1 VRQHELCTLPSCWRG
16 AYSTYRTYS
25 TYRAYS
31 TMNVTTEAFIRD
43 STLAVKNKTLQSRL
57 RVLTTFTIKRNAAF
71 ASLENGEAL
80 RDQARS
86 IKEKTIADLGSY
98 LIQLEENVV
107 RLGGKVHWARTG
119 EEARDIVLD
128 LARKNNVKRIVKG
141 KSMATEE
148 IELNEALEHA
158 GIESVETDLGEYIVQ
173 LANEKPSH
181 ILAPAVHKSREDVSE
196 LFARK
201 LDAPNLK
208 QAEEMTAVARIRLRQ
223 KFCAADMGITG
234 ANFAIAETGTIVL
247 LENEGNIRL
256 STTLPR
262 IHVALMGLEKLVPT
276 LADLAVF
283 LKILARSASGQKMSS
298 YVSFIT
304 GARRVGEADGAEEFH
319 LIILDNG
326 RTRLLADEEM
336 RESLYCLRCGACLN
350 VCPVYQK
357 VGGHAYGT
365 VYSGPIG
372 SILTPA
378 FAGLEK
384 SKDLPFASTLC
395 GACREICPV
404 RIDIP
409 RILLK
414 LRSEWAEG
422 DPAHRAG
429 APFIERLAIKLWA
442 FAMRRRFLYNFAFR
456 AAAFV
461 QGPMLEDGKLKRLPF
476 PFGGW
481 TQNRDFPAL
490 ARKSFRSMWRDEGPR

>member
-1 VRQHELCTLPSCWRG
+1 MH
-16 AYSTYRTYS
+16 
-25 TYRAYS
+25 
-31 TMNVTTEAFIRD
+31 VTTEAFIRD
-43 STLAVKNKTLQSRL
+43 STAAVQNKTLQSRL

-86 IKEKTIADLGSY
+86 IKEKTIARLDAY
-98 LIQLEENVV
+98 LTQLEENVV
-107 RLGGKVHWARTG
+107 RLGGNVHWARTG
-119 EEARDIVLD
+119 EEARAIVLD

-148 IELNEALEHA
+148 IELNEALEQA

-173 LANEKPSH
+173 LAHEKPSH
-181 ILAPAVHKSREDVSE
+181 ILAPAVHKSKEDVAE
-196 LFARK
+196 LFAQK

-208 QAEEMTAVARIRLRQ
+208 QAEEMTAVARKRLRE

-234 ANFAIAETGTIVL
+234 ANFGIAETGTIVL

-262 IHVALMGLEKLVPT
+262 IHVALMGIEKVVPT
-276 LADLAVF
+276 LGDLAVF

-298 YVSFIT
+298 YVSFIS
-304 GARRVGEADGAEEFH
+304 GARRAGETDGAEEFH

-422 DPAHRAG
+422 DRAHRAG
-429 APFIERLAIKLWA
+429 APLTERLAIKLWA
-442 FAMRRRFLYNFAFR
+442 FAMRRRFLYSFAFR
-456 AAAFV
+456 TAAFL

-476 PFGGW
+476 AFGGW

-490 ARKSFRSMWRDEGPR
+490 ARKSFRSMWRDEESR

>member
-1 VRQHELCTLPSCWRG
+1 VNGEN
-16 AYSTYRTYS
+16 YRP
-25 TYRAYS
+25 YRSHRSYCLHHGS
-31 TMNVTTEAFIRD
+31 IFMQITTETFIRD
-43 STLAVKNKTLQSRL
+43 STAAVQNKTLQSRL

-80 RDQARS
+80 RDKARS
-86 IKEKTIADLGSY
+86 IKEHAIANLDSY
-98 LIQLEENVV
+98 LTQLEENVI
-107 RLGGKVHWARTG
+107 RLGGKVYWARTG
-119 EEARDIVLD
+119 EEARAIVID
-128 LARKNNVKRIVKG
+128 LARKNNVKHVVKS
-141 KSMATEE
+141 KSMVTEE

-158 GIESVETDLGEYIVQ
+158 GIEAVETDLGEYIVQ
-173 LANEKPSH
+173 LAKEKPSH
-181 ILAPAVHKSREDVSE
+181 ILAPAVHKSKEDVAE
-196 LFARK
+196 LFADK

-208 QAEEMTAVARIRLRQ
+208 LAEEMTAVARKRLRE

-234 ANFAIAETGTIVL
+234 ANFAIAETGSIVL

-262 IHVALMGLEKLVPT
+262 IHVAVVGIEKVVPT
-276 LADLAVF
+276 LDDLAVF

-298 YVSFIT
+298 YVSLIT
-304 GARRVGEADGAEEFH
+304 GSRKAGEADGSEDFH
-319 LIILDNG
+319 LILIDNG
-326 RTRLLADEEM
+326 RTKLLADEEM

-357 VGGHAYGT
+357 IGGHAYGT

-414 LRSEWAEG
+414 LRSDWSEG
-422 DPAHRAG
+422 DPTQRAG
-429 APFIERLAIKLWA
+429 AALIERLAIKLWA
-442 FAMRRRFLYNFAFR
+442 LAMRSPSLYNLAFR
-456 AAAFV
+456 VAAFI

-476 PFGGW
+476 AFGGW
-481 TQNRDFPAL
+481 TQNRDFPPV
-490 ARKSFRSMWRDEGPR
+490 ARKSFHSIWRDEESR

>member
-1 VRQHELCTLPSCWRG
+1 
-16 AYSTYRTYS
+16 
-25 TYRAYS
+25 
-31 TMNVTTEAFIRD
+31 
-43 STLAVKNKTLQSRL
+43 
-57 RVLTTFTIKRNAAF
+57 VLTTFTIKRNAAF
-71 ASLENGEAL
+71 ASLEDGEAL

-86 IKEKTIADLGSY
+86 IKESTIANLGHY
-98 LIQLEENVV
+98 LTQLEENVV
-107 RLGGKVHWARTG
+107 RLGGNVHWARTG
-119 EEARDIVLD
+119 EEARAIVLD

-148 IELNEALEHA
+148 IELNEALEEA

-181 ILAPAVHKSREDVSE
+181 ILAPAVHKSKEDVAE
-196 LFARK
+196 LFAEK
-201 LDAPNLK
+201 LGVLNLRH
-208 QAEEMTAVARIRLRQ
+208 AEEMTAVARKRLRE

-283 LKILARSASGQKMSS
+283 LKVLARSASGQKMSS
-298 YVSFIT
+298 YVSMIT
-304 GARRVGEADGAEEFH
+304 GPRRTGETDGAEEFH

-409 RILLK
+409 RMLLK
-414 LRSEWAEG
+414 LRSEWSEG
-422 DPAHRAG
+422 DSAKAAG
-429 APFIERLAIKLWA
+429 GRLTERIAIKVWA
-442 FAMRRRFLYNFAFR
+442 FVMRRRSLYNLAFR
-456 AAAFV
+456 AAAFF
-461 QGPMLEDGKLKRLPF
+461 QGPMLEDGKLKHLPLAS
-476 PFGGW
+476 GGW
-481 TQNRDFPAL
+481 TENRDFPAL
-490 ARKSFRSMWRDEGPR
+490 ARKSFREMWRDNESQ

>member
-1 VRQHELCTLPSCWRG
+1 MHI
-16 AYSTYRTYS
+16 
-25 TYRAYS
+25 
-31 TMNVTTEAFIRD
+31 TTEAFIRD
-43 STLAVKNKTLQSRL
+43 STVAVQNKTLQSRL

-71 ASLENGEAL
+71 ASLVDGEAL

-86 IKEKTIADLGSY
+86 IKESTIANLGHY
-98 LIQLEENVV
+98 LMQLEKNVI
-107 RLGGKVHWARTG
+107 RLGGNVHWARTG
-119 EEARDIVLD
+119 AEARAIVLD

-148 IELNEALEHA
+148 IELNEALEDA

-181 ILAPAVHKSREDVSE
+181 ILAPAVHKSKEDVSE
-196 LFARK
+196 LFAEK
-201 LDAPNLK
+201 LGALNLK
-208 QAEEMTAVARIRLRQ
+208 HAEEMTAVARKRLRE

-283 LKILARSASGQKMSS
+283 LKVLARSASGQKMSS
-298 YVSFIT
+298 YVSLIT
-304 GARRVGEADGAEEFH
+304 GPRRMGESDGAEEFH

-357 VGGHAYGT
+357 IGGHAYGT

-409 RILLK
+409 RMLLK
-414 LRSEWAEG
+414 LRSEWSEG
-422 DPAHRAG
+422 DSTKSAG
-429 APFIERLAIKLWA
+429 GRLTERIAIKLWA
-442 FAMRRRFLYNFAFR
+442 FVMRRRSLYNLAFR
-456 AAAFV
+456 AAAFF
-461 QGPMLEDGKLKRLPF
+461 QGPMLEDGKLKHLPLA
-476 PFGGW
+476 FGGW
-481 TQNRDFPAL
+481 TENRDFPAL
-490 ARKSFRSMWRDEGPR
+490 ARKSFREIWHDKESQ

>member
-1 VRQHELCTLPSCWRG
+1 
-16 AYSTYRTYS
+16 
-25 TYRAYS
+25 
-31 TMNVTTEAFIRD
+31 M
-43 STLAVKNKTLQSRL
+43 AVQNKTLQSRL

-71 ASLENGEAL
+71 ASLEDGEAL

-86 IKEKTIADLGSY
+86 IKESTIANLGHY
-98 LIQLEENVV
+98 LMQLEENVV
-107 RLGGKVHWARTG
+107 RLGGNVHWARTG
-119 EEARDIVLD
+119 EEARAIVLE

-148 IELNEALEHA
+148 IELNEALEDA

-181 ILAPAVHKSREDVSE
+181 ILAPAVHKSKEDVSE
-196 LFARK
+196 LFAEK
-201 LDAPNLK
+201 LGALNLK
-208 QAEEMTAVARIRLRQ
+208 QPEEMTAVARKRLRE

-283 LKILARSASGQKMSS
+283 LKVLARSASGQKMSS
-298 YVSFIT
+298 YVSLIT
-304 GARRVGEADGAEEFH
+304 GPRRTGETDGAEEFH

-326 RTRLLADEEM
+326 RTKLLADEEM

-409 RILLK
+409 RMLLK
-414 LRSEWAEG
+414 LRSEWSEG
-422 DPAHRAG
+422 DAAKSAG
-429 APFIERLAIKLWA
+429 GRLTERIAIKVWA
-442 FAMRRRFLYNFAFR
+442 FVMRRRSLYNLAFR
-456 AAAFV
+456 AAAFF
-461 QGPMLEDGKLKRLPF
+461 QGPMLEDGKLKHLPLA
-476 PFGGW
+476 FGGW
-481 TQNRDFPAL
+481 TENRDFPAL
-490 ARKSFRSMWRDEGPR
+490 ARKSFREMWRDKESL